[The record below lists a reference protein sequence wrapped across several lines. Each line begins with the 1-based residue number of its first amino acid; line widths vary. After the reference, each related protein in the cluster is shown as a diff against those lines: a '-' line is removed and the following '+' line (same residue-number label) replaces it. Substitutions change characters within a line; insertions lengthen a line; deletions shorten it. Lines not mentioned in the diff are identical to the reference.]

1 MTSTTFGRVIYTWL
15 VLSAGLWGARM
26 SRSLKRVV
34 LALMGLA
41 ALTVT
46 VVAMLAI
53 STKLPGEGK
62 TPSGFLRDTA
72 LYVTMRDGV
81 PIAVDV
87 WLPQDYQA
95 GQRLPVLLRTT
106 RYGRDGQFGW
116 AYRLAV
122 AFKQAQPHGPG
133 DEQTDYLNQRH
144 FVVIVGDAR
153 GSGASG
159 GHRETEFSREEIS
172 DLGELVTWAAKQ
184 PWSNGR
190 IGTFGQSYEGATAE
204 LASASSQSAIHA
216 VAALSSQFDVGLLA
230 FPGGLYNQAFMQ
242 SWSDLIKSLDQR
254 SDVCVT
260 ERLTGL
266 RCWWAGRFVRGVKR
280 ADADSDGK
288 QLAQILNQR
297 NNEYPAD
304 QLSQSEFRDD
314 HLPLREGSSTTFA
327 EISAFGHRAQI
338 ESSHAAMQVWCG
350 WLDADVC
357 AGALSRY
364 YAFNNP
370 QQLIIGPFSHGL
382 DFNADPFL
390 APSQHTPSEPTT
402 EQQYRILADFFDP
415 LLRPEAS
422 NQVESGIRYYTMG
435 EGQWHDTKVWPPQ
448 GFGSTTRLYFDAN
461 QALSSKSPT
470 TVSGSDVYPVN
481 FTASTGKN
489 NRWATELNLDILYLD
504 RSTEDRKLL
513 VYTGAPLASD
523 VEISGSPVVVL
534 EVASTATDG
543 AFLAY
548 LEDVAPDGQVTYL
561 DEGELRAVNRKQV
574 DAQDHPY
581 DSLGPASSSS
591 RRDAQPLLSGKPA
604 EVKFCM
610 WPTSILLR
618 RGHAI
623 RVALAGADAAVF
635 RRYPPEGDVTWTIYR
650 QRVLASY
657 VELPMRPR

>member
-204 LASASSQSAIHA
+204 LASASSQSAIHT
-216 VAALSSQFDVGLLA
+216 VAALSSQVAKPWCRATALRPSCSSGCPSDGLL
-230 FPGGLYNQAFMQ
+230 FHNR
-242 SWSDLIKSLDQR
+242 I
-254 SDVCVT
+254 
-260 ERLTGL
+260 
-266 RCWWAGRFVRGVKR
+266 
-280 ADADSDGK
+280 
-288 QLAQILNQR
+288 
-297 NNEYPAD
+297 
-304 QLSQSEFRDD
+304 
-314 HLPLREGSSTTFA
+314 RE
-327 EISAFGHRAQI
+327 
-338 ESSHAAMQVWCG
+338 
-350 WLDADVC
+350 
-357 AGALSRY
+357 
-364 YAFNNP
+364 
-370 QQLIIGPFSHGL
+370 
-382 DFNADPFL
+382 
-390 APSQHTPSEPTT
+390 
-402 EQQYRILADFFDP
+402 
-415 LLRPEAS
+415 
-422 NQVESGIRYYTMG
+422 
-435 EGQWHDTKVWPPQ
+435 
-448 GFGSTTRLYFDAN
+448 
-461 QALSSKSPT
+461 
-470 TVSGSDVYPVN
+470 
-481 FTASTGKN
+481 
-489 NRWATELNLDILYLD
+489 
-504 RSTEDRKLL
+504 
-513 VYTGAPLASD
+513 
-523 VEISGSPVVVL
+523 
-534 EVASTATDG
+534 
-543 AFLAY
+543 
-548 LEDVAPDGQVTYL
+548 
-561 DEGELRAVNRKQV
+561 
-574 DAQDHPY
+574 
-581 DSLGPASSSS
+581 
-591 RRDAQPLLSGKPA
+591 
-604 EVKFCM
+604 
-610 WPTSILLR
+610 
-618 RGHAI
+618 
-623 RVALAGADAAVF
+623 
-635 RRYPPEGDVTWTIYR
+635 
-650 QRVLASY
+650 
-657 VELPMRPR
+657 ELPTNREFGPGRPCDTRTLVTSERHRSSFY